1 MTIFVGNLRWSIT
14 EEELSQ
20 LFETYGVVT
29 SVRLATDRET
39 GRARGFGFVEMPD
52 ADEAQAAI
60 MGLHGTAVEGRL
72 LTVNEARPRAGDTRP
87 RRSRW

>member
-1 MTIFVGNLRWSIT
+1 MTIFVGNVPWSIT
-14 EEELSQ
+14 EDELHQ
-20 LFETYGVVT
+20 LFERYGSVA

-39 GRARGFGFVEMPD
+39 GRARGFGFVAMPD

-60 MGLHGTAVEGRL
+60 MGLIGTAWVGRL

>member
-1 MTIFVGNLRWSIT
+1 MTIFDRNVPWSIT
-14 EEELSQ
+14 VDELHQ
-20 LFETYGVVT
+20 LFERYGSVA

-60 MGLHGTAVEGRL
+60 MGLHGTAWEGRL

>member
-20 LFETYGVVT
+20 LFERYGSVA
-29 SVRLATDRET
+29 SVRLAIDRET

-60 MGLHGTAVEGRL
+60 MGLHGCAVEGRL

>member
-1 MTIFVGNLRWSIT
+1 MTIFVGNVPWSIT
-14 EEELSQ
+14 EDELHQ
-20 LFETYGVVT
+20 LFERYGSVA
-29 SVRLATDRET
+29 SVRLAIDRET

-60 MGLHGTAVEGRL
+60 MGLHGCAVEGRL

>member
-14 EEELSQ
+14 EDELHQ
-20 LFETYGVVT
+20 LFERYGSVA

-39 GRARGFGFVEMPD
+39 GRSRGFCFVEMPD
-52 ADEAQAAI
+52 ATEAQAAI

-72 LTVNEARPRAGDTRP
+72 LTVNEARPREGDTRP

>member
-1 MTIFVGNLRWSIT
+1 MTIFVGNIPWSIT
-14 EEELSQ
+14 EDELHQ
-20 LFETYGVVT
+20 LFERYGSVA

-39 GRARGFGFVEMPD
+39 GRSRGFGFVEMPD
-52 ADEAQAAI
+52 ADAAQAAI
-60 MGLHGTAVEGRL
+60 LGLHGTAWEGRL

>member
-1 MTIFVGNLRWSIT
+1 MTIFVGNIPWSIT
-14 EEELSQ
+14 EDELHQ
-20 LFETYGVVT
+20 LFERYGSVA
-29 SVRLATDRET
+29 SVRLAIDRET

-60 MGLHGTAVEGRL
+60 MGLHGPAVEGRL

>member
-1 MTIFVGNLRWSIT
+1 MTIFVGNIPWSIT
-14 EEELSQ
+14 EDELHQ
-20 LFETYGVVT
+20 LFERYGSVA
-29 SVRLATDRET
+29 SVRLAIDRET

-60 MGLHGTAVEGRL
+60 RGLHGTAVEGRL

>member
-1 MTIFVGNLRWSIT
+1 MTIFVGNVPWSIT
-14 EEELSQ
+14 EDELHQ
-20 LFETYGVVT
+20 LFERYGSVA

-39 GRARGFGFVEMPD
+39 GRSRGFGFVEMPD

-72 LTVNEARPRAGDTRP
+72 LTVNESRPREGHTRP
-87 RRSRW
+87 PRPRW